1 MRKRTGVIFMRIDE
15 EMKGAIRRK
24 ADELGLTITDVVRLC
39 VSISLTKLTTDS
51 VISNIHDSGN

>member
-1 MRKRTGVIFMRIDE
+1 MIFMRIDE

-39 VSISLTKLTTDS
+39 VSISLAKLTTDS